1 MHQVALRAERHG
13 EAKVEVVE
21 PFPNIW
27 PRMQPALD
35 VLRCLYSNKSCPNP
49 RTTKKDGS
57 LHRLCAYHQEKANNR
72 QKQYLLKRKNME
84 ERQAKQPAATTAA
97 AAARPAVLREV
108 ITPAVLLEPIAF
120 HDEEAKLS
128 DHDVQM
134 LAASMVPGEDED
146 DDFDSDH

>member
-1 MHQVALRAERHG
+1 MPSVALRAERHG
-13 EAKVEVVE
+13 VAKEEPVE
-21 PFPNIW
+21 PFHNIW
-27 PRMQPALD
+27 PRMQPASD
-35 VLRCLYSNKSCPNP
+35 VRCLYSNKSCPNP

-84 ERQAKQPAATTAA
+84 ERQAKQPAAT
-97 AAARPAVLREV
+97 AARPAVREA
-108 ITPAVLLEPIAF
+108 ITPVLLEPIAF

-134 LAASMVPGEDED
+134 LAASMVPDEED
-146 DDFDSDH
+146 DDFDSDN